1 MSKSIQE
8 RLKQLENTFRACCNK
23 LFKLI
28 ERVEIIETTLEDKA
42 DSPIVIEGVSVTTSG
57 WTLVSG
63 LYEKVLTNSN
73 ITATSIVYIVPDN
86 SAYNIVQN
94 AEVYPRTESSAGSVK
109 IFAADIPTNTFT
121 VTFNI
126 FN

>member
-42 DSPIVIEGVSVTTSG
+42 DSPIVVQGVSVTTSG

-94 AEVYPRTESSAGSVK
+94 AEIYPRTESSTGSVK
-109 IFAADIPTNTFT
+109 IFAANIPTSTFT